1 MNSCTRAVFQ
11 RSNIPEV
18 HSLELLT
25 LKGINQQFSCGA
37 CFSFFP
43 ERRALSCPGELPCA
57 GMHPTIANPGCFW
70 VQPGFIVYL
79 YQFASEGG
87 VPSGNHVIPCAWKAR
102 CTMPR
107 LFAPRFREMHHGFPK
122 MHHDF
127 ARCTRLP
134 SKMHHEN
141 GKCTKLFLKCT
152 RVNGKMH
159 PAFLILS
166 K

>member
-1 MNSCTRAVFQ
+1 MKKIFVSAASILLCILLLCACNAKQTSNSSA
-11 RSNIPEV
+11 
-18 HSLELLT
+18 
-25 LKGINQQFSCGA
+25 KYINAS
-37 CFSFFP
+37 SFFRK
-43 ERRALSCPGELPCA
+43 RRFLFCLYAQSFEGLN
-57 GMHPTIANPGCFW
+57 PTIANPGCFW